1 MSSIT
6 TKSVNWPS
14 VADYARAQQAASQ
27 VNASSAANL
36 ANLANAANVASA
48 ADASGVARLG
58 MSTLIHE
65 LAAAHTATP
74 TSAQAPAAVA
84 RSDAQT
90 ITRNPLPAE
99 ATE

>member
-6 TKSVNWPS
+6 TKSVSWPS

-27 VNASSAANL
+27 VNASSAANV
-36 ANLANAANVASA
+36 ANVASAASA

-65 LAAAHTATP
+65 LAAAHTAMP